1 MTEEQRVKEVAAY
14 IFREYDLPYLQA
26 LRIAEGLANKGYLGG
41 QKNDTV

>member
-1 MTEEQRVKEVAAY
+1 MKDRIKKVAAY
-14 IFREYDLPYLQA
+14 IFRDFGIPYVQA